1 MKKPQHISE
10 FYPDD
15 IYITYVLTIYDYI
28 HLTYYMCTELVW
40 LTKKAETEQKR
51 QHLRRNLRGEKG
63 TRKRYLDLDLI
74 ILFILYYLYFKR

>member
-1 MKKPQHISE
+1 
-10 FYPDD
+10 
-15 IYITYVLTIYDYI
+15 
-28 HLTYYMCTELVW
+28 MCTELVW